1 MPRLKLTARNV
12 DSLKPPTNGRTD
24 YWDLDPKGFGLRVS
38 DSGRKTWM
46 VMYRVDG
53 VQRRLTLGT
62 FPALSLADARQKA
75 KDALQDVS
83 KGIDPSAVKQA
94 GRRAETF
101 KELAAAYLE
110 RHAKRNKRSWKKDER
125 AIERDLNPAF
135 GNRKVKSIK
144 RQDVVRLLERIVE
157 RGAPIQA
164 NRTHEILRRIF
175 NWAIKAG
182 EAGIEVNPAAGV
194 EKPAKENQREKV
206 LTDDE
211 IRAVWKAMEAQT
223 QLMGAMFKLRLITA
237 QRGGEIS
244 HMRWPDIDGDW
255 WTIPGEYSK
264 NGRTH
269 RVPLSPLALTILD
282 EIRPVTGKQ
291 EWVFPSPS
299 LKGPIWAI
307 WKSTADIRD
316 KSGVEFR
323 PHDLRRTAASLMTG
337 RVGVNRLV
345 VSKILNHVETGVISV
360 YDRHSYDGEK
370 RAALDA
376 WGDLLGKILVK
387 DKTAKAVV
395 SIRQEAV

>member
-12 DSLKPPTNGRTD
+12 KSIKPPGNRRAD
-24 YWDLDPKGFGLRVS
+24 YWDTDPKGFGLRVS
-38 DSGRKTWM
+38 ESGRKTWM

-62 FPALSLADARQKA
+62 YPALSLAEARQKA
-75 KDALQDVS
+75 KDAMQDVS

-94 GRRAETF
+94 GRKAETF

-125 AIERDLNPAF
+125 AIECDLNPAF
-135 GNRKVKSIK
+135 GDRKAVSIQ
-144 RQDVVRLLERIVE
+144 RQDVVRVLEKILA

-164 NRTHEILRRIF
+164 NRVHEIARRIF
-175 NWAIKAG
+175 SWAAQAG
-182 EAGIEVNPAAGV
+182 EAGIKVNPAAGI

-264 NGRTH
+264 NGRAH
-269 RVPLSPLALTILD
+269 RVPLSPLALSILD
-282 EIRPVTGKQ
+282 EIQSVTDKQ
-291 EWVFPSPS
+291 EWVFLSPS
-299 LKGPIWAI
+299 LKGPITSI
-307 WKSTADIRD
+307 WKATAGIRNR
-316 KSGVEFR
+316 SGVAFR
-323 PHDLRRTAASLMTG
+323 PHDLRRTASSLMTG
-337 RVGVNRLV
+337 RLGVTRFDV
-345 VSKILNHVETGVISV
+345 KKILNHVDPDVTAI
-360 YDRHSYDGEK
+360 YDRHSYNPQK
-370 RAALDA
+370 RVALDT
-376 WGDLLGKILVK
+376 WGDLLGKILAN
-387 DKTAKAVV
+387 DESAKAVV
-395 SIRQEAV
+395 SIRREAV